1 MAKFDVKIVDAPYN
15 VVPTIVCKVD
25 DYTASSSTQILAGE
39 PVKLSAA
46 GGNVVVKLADGDP
59 EIGTNGDIV
68 FGIAASDD
76 TATSAADGE
85 VEVYAPLP
93 GIIYRCKATTPA
105 NLAEGIRYDTVCFD
119 LSAGGVYTVDENEG
133 TDEDVHGLRIVDF
146 DATNGTVD
154 FEIKINATRY
164 GALIKSN

>member
-1 MAKFDVKIVDAPYN
+1 MAKLDVKIVDAPYN

-25 DYTASSSTQILAGE
+25 DYTTSSSTQILAGE

-46 GGNVVVKLADGDP
+46 GGNVVVKLAAGDP
-59 EIGTNGDIV
+59 EIGTDVV

-76 TATSAADGE
+76 TATATADGE

-105 NLAEGIRYDTVCFD
+105 NLAEGIRYDTVTFD
-119 LSAGGVYTVDENEG
+119 LTGTTYTVDEDEG

-164 GALIKSN
+164 GALIA

>member
-1 MAKFDVKIVDAPYN
+1 MSKLDVKIVDAPYN

-25 DYTASSSTQILAGE
+25 DYTTSSSTQILAGE

-46 GGNVVVKLADGDP
+46 GGNVVVKLATGEP
-59 EIGTNGDIV
+59 KIGTDIV

-76 TATSAADGE
+76 TATATADGE

-105 NLAEGIRYDTVCFD
+105 NLAEGIRYDTVTFD
-119 LSAGGVYTVDENEG
+119 LTGTTYTVDEDEG

-164 GALIKSN
+164 GALIA

>member
-1 MAKFDVKIVDAPYN
+1 MAKLDVKIVDAPYN
-15 VVPTIVCKVD
+15 VVPTIVCKVAK
-25 DYTASSSTQILAGE
+25 YATSSSTQILAGE
-39 PVKLSAA
+39 PVKLSAE
-46 GGNVVVKLADGDP
+46 GGNVVVKLANGEP
-59 EIGTNGDIV
+59 AIGTDIV

-76 TATSAADGE
+76 TATTTADGE

-105 NLAEGIRYDTVCFD
+105 NLLAEGIRYDTVTFD
-119 LSAGGVYTVDENEG
+119 LTGTTYTVDENEG
-133 TDEDVHGLRIVDF
+133 SDEDVHGLRIVDF

-164 GALIKSN
+164 GALIKKD

>member
-76 TATSAADGE
+76 TATLAADGE

-119 LSAGGVYTVDENEG
+119 LSAGGVYTVDEDEG
-133 TDEDVHGLRIVDF
+133 SDEDVHGLRIVDF

-164 GALIKSN
+164 GALI

>member
-1 MAKFDVKIVDAPYN
+1 MAKLDVKIVDAPYN

-25 DYTASSSTQILAGE
+25 DYTTSSSTQILAGE

-46 GGNVVVKLADGDP
+46 GGNHVVKLAAGEP
-59 EIGTNGDIV
+59 KIGTDIV

-76 TATSAADGE
+76 TATTAADGE

-105 NLAEGIRYDTVCFD
+105 NLAEGIRYDTVTFD
-119 LSAGGVYTVDENEG
+119 LTGTTYTVDEDEG
-133 TDEDVHGLRIVDF
+133 SDEKVHGLRIVDF

-164 GALIKSN
+164 GALIK

>member
-1 MAKFDVKIVDAPYN
+1 MSKLDVKIVDAPYN

-25 DYTASSSTQILAGE
+25 DYTTSSSTQILAGE

-46 GGNVVVKLADGDP
+46 GGNVVVKLAAGDP
-59 EIGTNGDIV
+59 EIGTDVV

-76 TATSAADGE
+76 TATTTADGE

-105 NLAEGIRYDTVCFD
+105 NLAEGIRYDTVTFD
-119 LSAGGVYTVDENEG
+119 LTGTTYTVDEDEG

-164 GALIKSN
+164 GALIA

>member
-1 MAKFDVKIVDAPYN
+1 MAKLDVKIVDAPYN

-25 DYTASSSTQILAGE
+25 DYTTSSSTQILAGE

-46 GGNVVVKLADGDP
+46 GGNVVVKLAAGDP
-59 EIGTNGDIV
+59 KIGTDVV

-76 TATSAADGE
+76 TATATADGE

-93 GIIYRCKATTPA
+93 GIIYRCKATNPA
-105 NLAEGIRYDTVCFD
+105 NLTEGIRYDTVTFD
-119 LSAGGVYTVDENEG
+119 LTNSTYTVDEDEG

-164 GALIKSN
+164 GALLA

>member
-1 MAKFDVKIVDAPYN
+1 MSKLDVKIVDAPYN

-25 DYTASSSTQILAGE
+25 DYTTSSSTQILAGE

-46 GGNVVVKLADGDP
+46 GGNVVVKLAAGDP
-59 EIGTNGDIV
+59 EIGTDIV

-76 TATSAADGE
+76 TATATADGE

-105 NLAEGIRYDTVCFD
+105 NLAEGIRYDTVTFD
-119 LSAGGVYTVDENEG
+119 LTGTTYTVDEDEG

-164 GALIKSN
+164 GALIA

>member
-25 DYTASSSTQILAGE
+25 DYTTSNSTQILAGE
-39 PVKLSAA
+39 PVKLSAE

-133 TDEDVHGLRIVDF
+133 TDEKVHGLRIVDF

-154 FEIKINATRY
+154 FEIKINVTRY
-164 GALIKSN
+164 GAIV

>member
-1 MAKFDVKIVDAPYN
+1 MAKLDVKIVDAPYN
-15 VVPTIVCKVD
+15 VVPTIVCKVA
-25 DYTASSSTQILAGE
+25 DYTTSSSTQILAGE
-39 PVKLSAA
+39 PVKLSGAE
-46 GGNVVVKLADGDP
+46 GGNVVVKLATGDP
-59 EIGTNGDIV
+59 EIGTDIV

-76 TATSAADGE
+76 TATATADGE

-93 GIIYRCKATTPA
+93 GIIYRCKATNPA

-119 LSAGGVYTVDENEG
+119 VSAGGDYTVDEDEG

-164 GALIKSN
+164 GALIA

>member
-25 DYTASSSTQILAGE
+25 DYATSNSTQILAGE

-46 GGNVVVKLADGDP
+46 GGNVVVKLADGEP
-59 EIGTNGDIV
+59 AIGTNGNIV

-93 GIIYRCKATTPA
+93 GIIYRCKATNPA

-119 LSAGGVYTVDENEG
+119 LSAGGVYTVDEDEG

-164 GALIKSN
+164 GALIA

>member
-1 MAKFDVKIVDAPYN
+1 MSKLDVKIVDAPYN

-25 DYTASSSTQILAGE
+25 DYTTSSSTQILVGE

-46 GGNVVVKLADGDP
+46 GGNHVVKLADGDP
-59 EIGTNGDIV
+59 EIGKNIV

-76 TATSAADGE
+76 TATATADGE

-105 NLAEGIRYDTVCFD
+105 NLAEGIRYDTVTFD
-119 LSAGGVYTVDENEG
+119 LTGTTYTVDEDEG
-133 TDEDVHGLRIVDF
+133 SDEKVHGLRIVDF

-164 GALIKSN
+164 GDIV

>member
-1 MAKFDVKIVDAPYN
+1 MSKLDVKIVDAPYN
-15 VVPTIVCKVD
+15 VVPTIVCKVE
-25 DYTASSSTQILAGE
+25 DYTTSSSTQILAGE

-46 GGNVVVKLADGDP
+46 GGNVVVKLAAGDP
-59 EIGTNGDIV
+59 EIGTDIV

-76 TATSAADGE
+76 TATATADGE

-105 NLAEGIRYDTVCFD
+105 NLAEGIRYDTVTFD
-119 LSAGGVYTVDENEG
+119 LTGTTYTVDEDEG

-164 GALIKSN
+164 GALIA

>member
-1 MAKFDVKIVDAPYN
+1 MSKLDVKIVDAPYN

-25 DYTASSSTQILAGE
+25 DYTTSSSTQILAGE

-46 GGNVVVKLADGDP
+46 GGNVVVKLATGDP
-59 EIGTNGDIV
+59 EIGTDIV

-76 TATSAADGE
+76 TATATADGE

-105 NLAEGIRYDTVCFD
+105 NLAEGIRYDTVTFD
-119 LSAGGVYTVDENEG
+119 LTGTTYTVDEDEG

-154 FEIKINATRY
+154 FEIKTNATRY
-164 GALIKSN
+164 GALIA

>member
-1 MAKFDVKIVDAPYN
+1 MARLDVKIVDSPYN

-25 DYTASSSTQILAGE
+25 DYTTSSSTQILAGE

-59 EIGTNGDIV
+59 EIGTDIV

-76 TATSAADGE
+76 TATATADGE

-93 GIIYRCKATTPA
+93 GIIYRCKATNPA
-105 NLAEGIRYDTVCFD
+105 NLAEGIRYDTVTFD
-119 LSAGGVYTVDENEG
+119 LTNATYTVDEDEG

-164 GALIKSN
+164 GALIA

>member
-1 MAKFDVKIVDAPYN
+1 MAKLDVKIVDAPYN

-25 DYTASSSTQILAGE
+25 DYTTSSSTQILAGE

-46 GGNVVVKLADGDP
+46 GGNVVVKLAAGDP
-59 EIGTNGDIV
+59 EIGTDIV

-105 NLAEGIRYDTVCFD
+105 NLAEGIRYDTVTFD
-119 LSAGGVYTVDENEG
+119 LTGTTYTVDEDEG
-133 TDEDVHGLRIVDF
+133 TDEDGHGLRIVDF

-164 GALIKSN
+164 GALIA

>member
-1 MAKFDVKIVDAPYN
+1 MAKLDVKIVDAPYN

-25 DYTASSSTQILAGE
+25 DYTTSSSTQILAGE

-46 GGNVVVKLADGDP
+46 GGNHVVKLAAGEP
-59 EIGTNGDIV
+59 KIGTDIV

-76 TATSAADGE
+76 TATTAADGE

-105 NLAEGIRYDTVCFD
+105 NLAEGIRYDTVTFD
-119 LSAGGVYTVDENEG
+119 LTGTTYTVDEDEG
-133 TDEDVHGLRIVDF
+133 SDEKVHGLRIVDF

-164 GALIKSN
+164 GALV

>member
-1 MAKFDVKIVDAPYN
+1 MAKADVKIVDAPYN
-15 VVPTIVCKVD
+15 VVPTITCQVD

-46 GGNVVVKLADGDP
+46 GGNVVVKLGNGEPA
-59 EIGTNGDIV
+59 IGTDIV

-76 TATSAADGE
+76 TATTTANGT

-93 GIIYRCKATTPA
+93 GIIYRAKATTPA
-105 NLAEGIRYDTVCFD
+105 NLAEGIRYDTVTFD
-119 LSAGGVYTVDENEG
+119 YSSSTYTVDEDEG
-133 TDEDVHGLRIVDF
+133 TDEDLHGLRIIDF

-164 GALIKSN
+164 GALIA

>member
-1 MAKFDVKIVDAPYN
+1 MSKLDVKIVDAPYN
-15 VVPTIVCKVD
+15 VVPTIVCKVE
-25 DYTASSSTQILAGE
+25 DYTTSSSTQILAGE

-46 GGNVVVKLADGDP
+46 GGNVVVKLATGEP
-59 EIGTNGDIV
+59 AIGTDIV

-76 TATSAADGE
+76 TATATADGE

-105 NLAEGIRYDTVCFD
+105 NLAEGIRYDTVTFD
-119 LSAGGVYTVDENEG
+119 LTGTTYTVDEDEG

-164 GALIKSN
+164 GALIA

>member
-1 MAKFDVKIVDAPYN
+1 MSKLDVKIVDAPYN

-25 DYTASSSTQILAGE
+25 DYTTSTSTRILAGE

-46 GGNVVVKLADGDP
+46 GGNVVVKLAAGDP
-59 EIGTNGDIV
+59 KIGTDIV

-76 TATSAADGE
+76 TATATADGE

-105 NLAEGIRYDTVCFD
+105 NLAEGTRYDTVTFD
-119 LSAGGVYTVDENEG
+119 LTGTTYTVDEDEG

-164 GALIKSN
+164 GAIV

>member
-1 MAKFDVKIVDAPYN
+1 MAKLDVKIVDAPYN

-25 DYTASSSTQILAGE
+25 DYTTSSSTQILAGE

-46 GGNVVVKLADGDP
+46 GGNVVVKLATGDP
-59 EIGTNGDIV
+59 EIGTDVV

-76 TATSAADGE
+76 TATATADGE

-93 GIIYRCKATTPA
+93 GIIYRAKATTPA
-105 NLAEGIRYDTVCFD
+105 NLAEGIRYDTVTFD
-119 LSAGGVYTVDENEG
+119 LTNATYTVDEDEG

-164 GALIKSN
+164 GALIA

>member
-1 MAKFDVKIVDAPYN
+1 MAKLDVTVVKNPYN
-15 VVPTIVCKVD
+15 CQPTMTCQVD
-25 DYTASSSTQILAGE
+25 DYTTSSSTQILAGE

-46 GGNVVVKLADGDP
+46 GGNVVVKLATGEP
-59 EIGTNGDIV
+59 AIGTDIV

-76 TATSAADGE
+76 TATATANGT
-85 VEVYAPLP
+85 VEVLLPLP
-93 GIIYRCKATTPA
+93 GIIYRCKAHTPA

-119 LSAGGVYTVDENEG
+119 LSAGGVYTVDEDEG

-164 GALIKSN
+164 GALIA

>member
-1 MAKFDVKIVDAPYN
+1 MSKLDVKIVDAPYN

-25 DYTASSSTQILAGE
+25 DYTTSSSTQILAGE

-46 GGNVVVKLADGDP
+46 GGNVVVKLAAGDP
-59 EIGTNGDIV
+59 EIGTDIV

-76 TATSAADGE
+76 TATATADGE

-105 NLAEGIRYDTVCFD
+105 I
-119 LSAGGVYTVDENEG
+119 S
-133 TDEDVHGLRIVDF
+133 
-146 DATNGTVD
+146 
-154 FEIKINATRY
+154 
-164 GALIKSN
+164 

>member
-1 MAKFDVKIVDAPYN
+1 MSKLDVKIVDAPYN

-25 DYTASSSTQILAGE
+25 DYTTSSSTQILAGE

-46 GGNVVVKLADGDP
+46 GGNHVVKLAAGEP
-59 EIGTNGDIV
+59 KIGTDIV

-76 TATSAADGE
+76 TATTTADGE

-93 GIIYRCKATTPA
+93 GIIYRCKATAPA
-105 NLAEGIRYDTVCFD
+105 NLAEGIRYDTVTFD
-119 LSAGGVYTVDENEG
+119 LTGTTYTVDEDEG
-133 TDEDVHGLRIVDF
+133 TDEKVHGLRIVDF

-164 GALIKSN
+164 GAIV

>member
-1 MAKFDVKIVDAPYN
+1 MAKLDVKIVDAPYN

-25 DYTASSSTQILAGE
+25 DYTTSSSTQILVGE

-46 GGNVVVKLADGDP
+46 GGNVVVKLAAGEP
-59 EIGTNGDIV
+59 KIGTDIV

-76 TATSAADGE
+76 TATTTADGE

-93 GIIYRCKATTPA
+93 GIIYRCKATTPT
-105 NLAEGIRYDTVCFD
+105 NLAEGIRYDTVTFD
-119 LSAGGVYTVDENEG
+119 LTGTTYTVDEDEG
-133 TDEDVHGLRIVDF
+133 TDEKVHGLRIVDF

-164 GALIKSN
+164 GAIV

>member
-1 MAKFDVKIVDAPYN
+1 MAKLDVKIVDAPYN

-25 DYTASSSTQILAGE
+25 DYTTSSSTQILAGE

-46 GGNVVVKLADGDP
+46 GGNVVVKLAAGEP
-59 EIGTNGDIV
+59 KIGTDIV

-76 TATSAADGE
+76 TATTTADGE

-93 GIIYRCKATTPA
+93 GIIYRCKATTPT
-105 NLAEGIRYDTVCFD
+105 NLAEGIRYDTVTFD
-119 LSAGGVYTVDENEG
+119 LTGTTYTVDEDEG
-133 TDEDVHGLRIVDF
+133 TDEKVHGLRIVDF

-164 GALIKSN
+164 GALV

>member
-1 MAKFDVKIVDAPYN
+1 MSKLDVKIVDAPYN

-25 DYTASSSTQILAGE
+25 DYTTSSSTQILAGE

-46 GGNVVVKLADGDP
+46 GGNVVVKLATGDP
-59 EIGTNGDIV
+59 EIGTDVV

-76 TATSAADGE
+76 TATATADGE

-93 GIIYRCKATTPA
+93 GIIYRCKATNPA
-105 NLAEGIRYDTVCFD
+105 NLAEGIRYDTVTFD
-119 LSAGGVYTVDENEG
+119 LTNATYTVDEDEG

-164 GALIKSN
+164 GALIA

>member
-15 VVPTIVCKVD
+15 VVPTIVCKVQ
-25 DYTASSSTQILAGE
+25 DYTNSSSTQILAGE

-59 EIGTNGDIV
+59 EIGTDIV

-76 TATSAADGE
+76 TATATADGE

-105 NLAEGIRYDTVCFD
+105 NLAEGIRYDTVTFD
-119 LSAGGVYTVDENEG
+119 LTGGVYTVDEDEG
-133 TDEDVHGLRIVDF
+133 TDEDGHGLRIVDF

-164 GALIKSN
+164 GALIA

>member
-1 MAKFDVKIVDAPYN
+1 MAKLDVKIVDAPYN
-15 VVPTIVCKVD
+15 VVPTIVCKVA
-25 DYTASSSTQILAGE
+25 DYTTSSSTQILAGE
-39 PVKLSAA
+39 PVKLSGQ
-46 GGNVVVKLADGDP
+46 GGNVVVKLATGDP
-59 EIGTNGDIV
+59 EIGTDIV

-76 TATSAADGE
+76 TATATADGE

-105 NLAEGIRYDTVCFD
+105 NLAEGIRYDTVTFD
-119 LSAGGVYTVDENEG
+119 LTGTTYTVDEDEG

-164 GALIKSN
+164 GALIASN